1 MTTSEL
7 LFAILVFIIAGI
19 LFVMSIRSFKNR
31 GFLLNNAY
39 LYASKEER
47 EKMDKKP
54 YYKQTAIVFLLL
66 CFVFIII
73 GVSIVLHNSR
83 INLLEIPIIVG
94 VVIYAV
100 ISSIQINKK
109 ANKF

>member
-1 MTTSEL
+1 MTTLEL
-7 LFAILVFIIAGI
+7 LFAILVFIIAVI

-47 EKMDKKP
+47 DKMDKKP
-54 YYKQTAIVFLLL
+54 YYRQTAIVFLLL

-73 GVSIVLHNSR
+73 GVSIVLYNSK
-83 INLLEIPIIVG
+83 INLLEIPFIAGAI
-94 VVIYAV
+94 IYAIV
-100 ISSIQINKK
+100 SSKRINK
-109 ANKF
+109 